1 MATAV
6 YRVYDIAATDI
17 NDIEDYTFSIIATD
31 EGAEYVFPEGREVMG
46 LDAERIETNVMRLY
60 GDGEKPETAE
70 DWADVAATNL
80 WGAIYKVEEDFESID
95 AAKESEAAFA
105 TEAEGF
111 RKDRELEA
119 EEPDELLVDDEDE
132 EEEETD

>member
-1 MATAV
+1 MATVV

-31 EGAEYVFPEGREVMG
+31 EGAEYVFPKGREVMG

-70 DWADVAATNL
+70 EWADVAATNL
-80 WGAIYKVEEDFESID
+80 WGAIYMVEEDFESVE
-95 AAKESEAAFA
+95 AAKESENAFA
-105 TEAEGF
+105 IESEGF

-119 EEPDELLVDDEDE
+119 EEPDELLVDDEDD
-132 EEEETD
+132 EETE

>member
-1 MATAV
+1 MATVV

-46 LDAERIETNVMRLY
+46 LDVERIETNVMRLY

-95 AAKESEAAFA
+95 AAKESETAFA

-132 EEEETD
+132 EETD